1 MKCRAG
7 RSEGGRPWRVIGGPR
22 SLASLGMT
30 VLLVACGGD
39 SVAPA
44 SNATAVAMTF
54 TNLRS
59 LDGATEGSYQAWIV
73 DRGAGVLPPSDAD
86 APALDVALGRCG
98 EVFAGAGVVAGGSLA
113 VGAERGG
120 AFAYTGSE
128 ASTLTK
134 TTAAAKRRQG
144 RQNA

>member
-1 MKCRAG
+1 MRVFELLPRARVVPDFEAAALPLVLDFAADLLFALPAFAG
-7 RSEGGRPWRVIGGPR
+7 ADDVDVSAAGG
-22 SLASLGMT
+22 
-30 VLLVACGGD
+30 
-39 SVAPA
+39 
-44 SNATAVAMTF
+44 
-54 TNLRS
+54 
-59 LDGATEGSYQAWIV
+59 V

-98 EVFAGAGVVAGGSLA
+98 EVFAGAGVVADGSLA

-134 TTAAAKRRQG
+134 TTAAAKSRSALVHAG
-144 RQNA
+144 THVLF